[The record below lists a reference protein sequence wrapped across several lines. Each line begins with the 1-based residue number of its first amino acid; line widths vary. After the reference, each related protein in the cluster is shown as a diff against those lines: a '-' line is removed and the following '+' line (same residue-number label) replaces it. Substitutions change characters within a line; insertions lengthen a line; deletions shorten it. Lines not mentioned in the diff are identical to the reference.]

1 MEVSVRV
8 AFKEG
13 GANKTSPFQEPVDL
27 WFAEKPVFQE
37 KLSLS
42 GRRYQGEMLMENGI
56 LSIKAARH
64 QGVVLAFAKLFVGL
78 QIANHP
84 GALGDFKDE
93 IPTRSQCAE
102 GVMQQLAVVL
112 LIGDLPQGSEQTDCG
127 IEFISD
133 GEVFATQPEELWW
146 FAFRGRI
153 FLCSSNHGRRGIDAE
168 YIEAAPGEFDAMAT
182 EPAADIDESIPRC
195 CWQDRKD
202 KIDFSGSST
211 PGQQGVCQVG

>member
-1 MEVSVRV
+1 MLRMRV
-8 AFKEG
+8 AEM
-13 GANKTSPFQEPVDL
+13 ACDL
-27 WFAEKPVFQE
+27 GREIGLDDEEMVVAAMVVGFA
-37 KLSLS
+37 
-42 GRRYQGEMLMENGI
+42 RGI
-56 LSIKAARH
+56 E
-64 QGVVLAFAKLFVGL
+64 VVLA
-78 QIANHP
+78 
-84 GALGDFKDE
+84 
-93 IPTRSQCAE
+93 
-102 GVMQQLAVVL
+102 
-112 LIGDLPQGSEQTDCG
+112 
-127 IEFISD
+127 D